1 MPGGKW
7 NGEYIIADL
16 NDFSGLHCLNVIADK
31 YKKQDKRLVV
41 KHLPASALRM
51 IAKADGLATFEVA
64 DPSTVVV
71 EMAGGAAGATGAVAP
86 GTRVKTYMGP
96 GTVQRTKKDGVT
108 CVIEL
113 EWDGPC
119 GQASARGRSR
129 AFWTDEERA

>member
-1 MPGGKW
+1 MGP
-7 NGEYIIADL
+7 
-16 NDFSGLHCLNVIADK
+16 H
-31 YKKQDKRLVV
+31 Q
-41 KHLPASALRM
+41 
-51 IAKADGLATFEVA
+51 KAAFEVA

-113 EWDGPC
+113 EWALANDGKATLFC
-119 GQASARGRSR
+119 REDV
-129 AFWTDEERA
+129 FEVC